1 MNLSAKF
8 SALQA
13 RGEKA
18 LVLFITAGDPS
29 LEALPEIAEA
39 LQEAGA
45 DILEIGLPFTDPI
58 ADGPVIQASSQ
69 RALDRGVRPRH
80 VLAKMAECQF
90 EVPVVLMGYYNPALR
105 WGLSEFAAQ
114 CKSAGASGTIM
125 CDVIPEEAGDWISAS
140 KQAGLDTVFLAAPTS
155 TPERQKVVCESSSGF
170 VYAVS
175 RTGVTGAGESA
186 AASSEELV
194 SQLRQ
199 YTSTPICVGFGI
211 SQPDQVRGVCQ
222 YADGAI
228 IGSWLVNEIA
238 NHWDDSSARKTLL
251 NRVRELKSAT
261 KS

>member
-8 SALQA
+8 SELQN

-29 LEALPEIAEA
+29 LEALPEISEA

-80 VLAKMAECQF
+80 VLAKIAECNFQ
-90 EVPVVLMGYYNPALR
+90 VPVVLMGYYNPALR
-105 WGLSEFAAQ
+105 WGLSEFAAE

-194 SQLRQ
+194 SQLRK

-211 SQPDQVRGVCQ
+211 SQPDQVREVCQ

-228 IGSWLVNEIA
+228 IGSWLVNELA
-238 NHWDDSSARKTLL
+238 SHWEDSAARKTLL
-251 NRVRELKSAT
+251 SQIRELKGAT